1 MLLAMQLVQLFQFL
15 SNSNDYY
22 PISLGVLGLNLIAY
36 FQPGQNWPSV
46 QQACISVRGAWFDK
60 EWKRIFLA
68 SFYHTHDFHL
78 YYNMAS
84 FIWKAIS
91 LEQHFGSG
99 YFLYM
104 VAIFSVTTNLV
115 YMAINYALAEILD
128 QWSYINSCAVGFSG
142 VLFALKVVTTHIQP
156 AGMTRVMGFIPVPMR
171 IACWVEL
178 VVISVLFPNVSFV
191 GHLAG
196 IVVGFAFVY
205 GPLRVIMDMPL
216 SLFTDLIPSGTGTGQ
231 PHQQQYSTDGRSYTY
246 RTGTT
251 GHRTG
256 SGQAESARPHP
267 PSRQAADDTREYHS
281 YTYAAGVSGR
291 GEASEMTEEA
301 ELQEAIRR
309 SLSGQGEMGEERGQG
324 AGERR
329 GEDDSTSEDVQATIE
344 RSILHREGRGSPSNT
359 VATDST
365 RPPPYNPHFP
375 TESESSDATTAEPH
389 SNVGWNRDL
398 LEPSNDTP
406 DSEPRPL
413 GFDAVQSD
421 PDSIP
426 TQLSGNTGT
435 DLRHRRTQTQD
446 THHTGTDT
454 PPPPATQGRGN
465 AEEGGTASLT
475 RQEMRE
481 ARLLRFGGSGVRERE
496 RRPLSELASH
506 SFNFKK

>member
-1 MLLAMQLVQLFQFL
+1 MGGLGLMLLAMQFVQLFQFL

-216 SLFTDLIPSGTGTGQ
+216 SLFTGTIRCLEVVNLENMLPETYRKVAIVAVGVFMILFPLLLDLIPSGTGTGQ

-251 GHRTG
+251 GNIYVYVDYDIV
-256 SGQAESARPHP
+256 
-267 PSRQAADDTREYHS
+267 SRIA
-281 YTYAAGVSGR
+281 TYG
-291 GEASEMTEEA
+291 
-301 ELQEAIRR
+301 
-309 SLSGQGEMGEERGQG
+309 LS
-324 AGERR
+324 
-329 GEDDSTSEDVQATIE
+329 
-344 RSILHREGRGSPSNT
+344 
-359 VATDST
+359 
-365 RPPPYNPHFP
+365 
-375 TESESSDATTAEPH
+375 
-389 SNVGWNRDL
+389 
-398 LEPSNDTP
+398 
-406 DSEPRPL
+406 
-413 GFDAVQSD
+413 
-421 PDSIP
+421 
-426 TQLSGNTGT
+426 
-435 DLRHRRTQTQD
+435 QT
-446 THHTGTDT
+446 
-454 PPPPATQGRGN
+454 N
-465 AEEGGTASLT
+465 W
-475 RQEMRE
+475 
-481 ARLLRFGGSGVRERE
+481 F
-496 RRPLSELASH
+496 
-506 SFNFKK
+506 